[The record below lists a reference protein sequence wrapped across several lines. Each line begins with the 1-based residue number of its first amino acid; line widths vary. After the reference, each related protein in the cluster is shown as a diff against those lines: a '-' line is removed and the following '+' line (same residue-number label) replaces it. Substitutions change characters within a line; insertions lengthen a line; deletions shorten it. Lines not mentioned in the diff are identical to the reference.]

1 MEVKH
6 EKRGNKGIFYVEE
19 NGVRIANLL
28 YVYSSENVITIEHT
42 VVNPGNEG
50 KGIAKLLVNAAV
62 AFARENGYSIIPVCP
77 YAKKVLE
84 GSEAY
89 QDVLFKG

>member
-6 EKRGNKGIFYVEE
+6 ERRGNKGVFYVEE
-19 NGVRIANLL
+19 NNERIGHLL
-28 YVYSSENVITIEHT
+28 YVYSGETVITIEHT
-42 VVNPGNEG
+42 VVNSGHEG
-50 KGIAKLLVNAAV
+50 KGIAKQLVNAAV
-62 AFARENGYSIIPVCP
+62 AFARENGYKIIPVCP

-89 QDVLFKG
+89 LDVLFKA